1 MEYGYIT
8 SELIAGRAVYAR
20 SDNTGGEGGHQ
31 FIIDRYRSI
40 TESSTSTFGWV
51 GTDNLGQ
58 DSNEYDENGNIVGY
72 SFFYDRENKTST
84 YAYTMNWGW
93 GISSW
98 DNVYFNA
105 SDNSEWNTSYKF
117 NTNRQFLK

>member
-1 MEYGYIT
+1 
-8 SELIAGRAVYAR
+8 
-20 SDNTGGEGGHQ
+20 
-31 FIIDRYRSI
+31 
-40 TESSTSTFGWV
+40 
-51 GTDNLGQ
+51 
-58 DSNEYDENGNIVGY
+58 
-72 SFFYDRENKTST
+72 
-84 YAYTMNWGW
+84 MNWGW